1 MKKSM
6 FIFIALFLILGIGM
20 LYSGIDI
27 LLDVEDS
34 IKRGFI
40 LVNYNNIFIKYGFSF
55 ICLFAGLGCIFLSI
69 LAVKNILPIGVE
81 YYEGNKLAKAK
92 SNFIIITV
100 FLPAVIFFVSTVYYS
115 GLKVNRPFLV
125 YGFAAVF
132 IYAYLASILR
142 LTIFR
147 HKYKIDKST

>member
-1 MKKSM
+1 MRKS
-6 FIFIALFLILGIGM
+6 IFIVIFFWVIALCS

-55 ICLFAGLGCIFLSI
+55 IYLFAGLGCIFLPF
-69 LAVKNILPIGVE
+69 LTVKDILPIGVE
-81 YYEGNKLAKAK
+81 YYKGNKLAKAK

-100 FLPAVIFFVSTVYYS
+100 FLPAVFFFVSTVYYS

>member
-1 MKKSM
+1 MRKTILIV
-6 FIFIALFLILGIGM
+6 IFFGLIALGA

-27 LLDVEDS
+27 LLNVEDS

-55 ICLFAGLGCIFLSI
+55 ICFFVSLGCIFLII
-69 LAVKNILPIGVE
+69 LAVKNILPIGTE

-100 FLPAVIFFVSTVYYS
+100 FLPAVIFFVSTIYYS

-125 YGFAAVF
+125 YGLAAWF
-132 IYAYLASILR
+132 IYTYLASILK

-147 HKYKIDKST
+147 LKYKIDKST

>member
-1 MKKSM
+1 M
-6 FIFIALFLILGIGM
+6 FV
-20 LYSGIDI
+20 S
-27 LLDVEDS
+27 
-34 IKRGFI
+34 
-40 LVNYNNIFIKYGFSF
+40 
-55 ICLFAGLGCIFLSI
+55 LGCIILSI
-69 LAVKNILPIGVE
+69 LTVKNILPVGTE

-100 FLPAVIFFVSTVYYS
+100 FLPAVIFFVSAVYYS

-125 YGFAAVF
+125 YGFAAWF
-132 IYAYLASILR
+132 IYTYLTSILK

>member
-1 MKKSM
+1 MRKSILIL
-6 FIFIALFLILGIGM
+6 IFFWVIALCS

-27 LLDVEDS
+27 LLDVDDS

-40 LVNYNNIFIKYGFSF
+40 LVDYSNIFIKYGFSF
-55 ICLFAGLGCIFLSI
+55 ICLFASLGCIFLSI
-69 LAVKNILPIGVE
+69 LAVKNVLPIGVE

-125 YGFAAVF
+125 YGFSAVF
-132 IYAYLASILR
+132 IYTYLASILR

-147 HKYKIDKST
+147 HKYKIDKSS

>member
-1 MKKSM
+1 MRKTILIV
-6 FIFIALFLILGIGM
+6 IFFGLIGLVSI
-20 LYSGIDI
+20 YSGIDI
-27 LLDVEDS
+27 LLNVEDS

-40 LVNYNNIFIKYGFSF
+40 LANYNNIFIKYGFSF
-55 ICLFAGLGCIFLSI
+55 ICFFASLGCIILTI
-69 LAVKNILPIGVE
+69 LAVKNILPTGAE

-92 SNFIIITV
+92 SNFILITV

-125 YGFAAVF
+125 YGFSAWF
-132 IYAYLASILR
+132 IYTYFASILR

-147 HKYKIDKST
+147 YKYKVDKNT

>member
-1 MKKSM
+1 MRKTILIV
-6 FIFIALFLILGIGM
+6 IFFGLIGLAS

-27 LLDVEDS
+27 LLNVEDS

-40 LVNYNNIFIKYGFSF
+40 LANYHNIFIKYGFSF

-92 SNFIIITV
+92 SNFIVITV

-115 GLKVNRPFLV
+115 GLKVNRPCLV

-132 IYAYLASILR
+132 IYVYLASILR